1 MLVNFKYINL
11 ELFKTFKRID
21 MGKKNDGVISKDLGM
36 RMQYHYDLKIL
47 VNIYEDPRFIGQET
61 NK

>member
-1 MLVNFKYINL
+1 
-11 ELFKTFKRID
+11 

-47 VNIYEDPRFIGQET
+47 VDIYEDPRFIGQET